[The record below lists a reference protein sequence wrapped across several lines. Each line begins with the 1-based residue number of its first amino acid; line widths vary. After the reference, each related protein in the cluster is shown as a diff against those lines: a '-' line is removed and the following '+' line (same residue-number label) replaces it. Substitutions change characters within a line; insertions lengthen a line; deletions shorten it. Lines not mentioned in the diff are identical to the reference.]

1 MLVALLTAVVL
12 YFSIQ
17 LLQKDRDATDFGTV
31 FIIVF
36 VPALILFISNVIIG
50 TMGLNPLFSF
60 IPMVV
65 SVAVV
70 FFMSNNIFEWGNK
83 KSAALSAIYIVTL
96 IGAQV
101 GLTFLAA

>member
-36 VPALILFISNVIIG
+36 VPALILFISNV
-50 TMGLNPLFSF
+50 TTLNKTGMTWSTKIDQPS
-60 IPMVV
+60 
-65 SVAVV
+65 
-70 FFMSNNIFEWGNK
+70 
-83 KSAALSAIYIVTL
+83 
-96 IGAQV
+96 
-101 GLTFLAA
+101 